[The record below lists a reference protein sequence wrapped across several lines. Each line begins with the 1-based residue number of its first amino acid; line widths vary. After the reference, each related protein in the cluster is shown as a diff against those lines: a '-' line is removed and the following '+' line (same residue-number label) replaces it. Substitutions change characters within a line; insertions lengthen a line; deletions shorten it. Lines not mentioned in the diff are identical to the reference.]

1 MPAEPSDQQG
11 PRSEEVFISYS
22 RKDKE
27 FVRRLDEELKR
38 RDREAWVDWEG
49 IPPGDT
55 WEKTIYG
62 AIEAT
67 HTFIFVL
74 TPDSIASEVCG
85 KEIAHAAANNKR
97 LVPIVHRDVVA
108 EKVPKS
114 LGELNWI
121 FCRNSDDFG
130 EAADTLIRALDTDLK
145 WVRAHTRLLT
155 RAIEWDA
162 NGRNNSFVL
171 RGEDLR
177 SAERWLAEAGA
188 QKERQPTALQTEYII
203 ASRKGATRRQRIIS
217 GAVSLA
223 LIVSIALTVIAMTQ
237 RHQALRAAQVA
248 LARQLAAQAQVGTV
262 RTPYNLLL
270 ALESISITQKIG
282 AFSPMASRQLLNDV
296 LNVTGGIPLQHAAPV
311 VAVGFSPDDHWLAVA
326 SANSLQLWD
335 MQMPSAAPIPLRG
348 HDKVINALAFSPDGR
363 TLATVGD
370 DPGVRLWEMA
380 TANRAASAHVLA
392 THSAHLVDVAFSRN
406 GRWLATASKDGSAQ
420 LWDLAAADPA
430 PASSILPHEQSV
442 NTLAFSL
449 DNHWLATGSSDG
461 TVRLWDLLSPNP
473 SAGPIPL
480 PVNPDVRKVAFSPN
494 SQWLVAGDTENYTV
508 VLMRV
513 TAPDKP
519 FSLKVNQWVGAVA
532 FSPDGRW
539 LATPSQY
546 DARLWDLTK
555 PDPSIEPL
563 ILPGHKYYIADL
575 AFSPDGQWFATGSAD
590 YTIQLWNMANRSTSP
605 TVLRGHEGPISGL
618 AFSHDSRRLAT
629 ASVDRTV
636 RLWNISS
643 PAAEPLMLR
652 TPDGETEHLHMWDI
666 RAVDSPEAPRVF
678 GGKLEPGAGSVFSP
692 DGQWIAT
699 IAAGDVDSVDLWK
712 LSGPSPTHYRLQHP
726 GGIWAAPVFSHD
738 GRWLATGGVD
748 DPTIRLWD
756 LKSPNPQSNPRVLR
770 GHTAPIRSLAFSADG
785 GRLVSGARDGFA
797 LVWDLTADPLP
808 PPKRLRGGDIRAVAI
823 SADGRYVVTGNW
835 EPDNEA
841 RIWDLSSPLSSSN
854 PINKLT
860 FEGRVFDVAIS
871 PNGRWVAAGSWDLT
885 KQAQLL
891 DLSKPSTKPFVLN
904 GHTART
910 LSVAF
915 SPDSQW
921 LATGNEDQ
929 TARLWNLVAADPS
942 LDSTVL
948 RAAYKVGRVSF
959 SPDGRWLALNL
970 TEYRTNP
977 FSPDGNRFVS
987 SSTDTRLYHV
997 RLEDLISLAC
1007 RTAGR
1012 NLTKTEWAQSFM
1024 DQPYRKSCPQFP

>member
-1 MPAEPSDQQG
+1 M
-11 PRSEEVFISYS
+11 
-22 RKDKE
+22 
-27 FVRRLDEELKR
+27 
-38 RDREAWVDWEG
+38 
-49 IPPGDT
+49 
-55 WEKTIYG
+55 
-62 AIEAT
+62 
-67 HTFIFVL
+67 
-74 TPDSIASEVCG
+74 
-85 KEIAHAAANNKR
+85 
-97 LVPIVHRDVVA
+97 
-108 EKVPKS
+108 
-114 LGELNWI
+114 
-121 FCRNSDDFG
+121 
-130 EAADTLIRALDTDLK
+130 
-145 WVRAHTRLLT
+145 
-155 RAIEWDA
+155 
-162 NGRNNSFVL
+162 
-171 RGEDLR
+171 
-177 SAERWLAEAGA
+177 
-188 QKERQPTALQTEYII
+188 
-203 ASRKGATRRQRIIS
+203 
-217 GAVSLA
+217 
-223 LIVSIALTVIAMTQ
+223 
-237 RHQALRAAQVA
+237 
-248 LARQLAAQAQVGTV
+248 
-262 RTPYNLLL
+262 
-270 ALESISITQKIG
+270 
-282 AFSPMASRQLLNDV
+282 
-296 LNVTGGIPLQHAAPV
+296 
-311 VAVGFSPDDHWLAVA
+311 
-326 SANSLQLWD
+326 
-335 MQMPSAAPIPLRG
+335 
-348 HDKVINALAFSPDGR
+348 
-363 TLATVGD
+363 
-370 DPGVRLWEMA
+370 
-380 TANRAASAHVLA
+380 
-392 THSAHLVDVAFSRN
+392 
-406 GRWLATASKDGSAQ
+406 GSAQ
-420 LWDLAAADPA
+420 PKSVGWAD
-430 PASSILPHEQSV
+430 S
-442 NTLAFSL
+442 
-449 DNHWLATGSSDG
+449 
-461 TVRLWDLLSPNP
+461 
-473 SAGPIPL
+473 L

-494 SQWLVAGDTENYTV
+494 SQWLVAGDTETYTV

-546 DARLWDLTK
+546 HARLWDLTK

-590 YTIQLWNMANRSTSP
+590 YTIQLWSAADRFTAP
-605 TVLRGHEGPISGL
+605 TVLRGHEGQISGL

-652 TPDGETEHLHMWDI
+652 TPDGETGHLHMWDI

-756 LKSPNPQSNPRVLR
+756 LKAPDPISSPQVLR

-785 GRLVSGARDGFA
+785 GRLISGARDGFA

-841 RIWDLSSPLSSSN
+841 RIWDLSSPPSSPN

-885 KQAQLL
+885 TQLL

-910 LSVAF
+910 LSVEF

-921 LATGNEDQ
+921 LATVMKIKPPVSGIWWPLTHPLTQ
-929 TARLWNLVAADPS
+929 LCC
-942 LDSTVL
+942 
-948 RAAYKVGRVSF
+948 GRRTSRRCVIQL
-959 SPDGRWLALNL
+959 DGRWLALNL